1 MDEILFLFFNNIRR
15 KIIQDELKIIGV
27 PITNIEGEVLDSLS
41 ILINTI
47 QVLKDMLNK
56 YMDREVR
63 NLVISIVG
71 LEHYKEFME
80 VFLDYKIN

>member
-27 PITNIEGEVLDSLS
+27 PITNIEGELLDSLS

-80 VFLDYKIN
+80 VFLDYKTN